1 MWIETR
7 YGEQQTEQHCCHTLR
22 GCVDWNCCEFITDE
36 VNRSH
41 TLRGCVDWN
50 RISRQSWTS
59 MASHP
64 AWVCGLKPW
73 NLLNQNTQLPSHP
86 AWVCGLK
93 LRPVGRRLCGDIV
106 TPCVGVWIETL
117 ANYLSL
123 PQEIVTP
130 CVGVWIETYKQG
142 WQYYFTWMS
151 HPAWVCGLKHDTA
164 YIEKEKEGHTLRGC
178 VDWNPWNGYF
188 YKGLHCH
195 TLRGCVDWNYGW
207 CYEFYGISSHTL
219 RGCVDWNLLYQ

>member
-1 MWIETR
+1 MWK
-7 YGEQQTEQHCCHTLR
+7 L
-22 GCVDWNCCEFITDE
+22 
-36 VNRSH
+36 SH

-50 RISRQSWTS
+50 S
-59 MASHP
+59 
-64 AWVCGLKPW
+64 
-73 NLLNQNTQLPSHP
+73 
-86 AWVCGLK
+86 
-93 LRPVGRRLCGDIV
+93 PVHQYGYWMGV

-195 TLRGCVDWNYGW
+195 TLRGCVDWNLQTGMTILFHLDVTPCVGVWIETRYSLYREG
-207 CYEFYGISSHTL
+207 ERGSHPAWVCGL
-219 RGCVDWNLLYQ
+219 KPVKWLFL